1 MIYLSSVVESI
12 TMNQSSLRDFFLLL
26 TAGIFLCFSLYV
38 ARKPSEDSP
47 PDPVKR
53 KVIPMPIEK
62 DNKKI
67 VLQPDS
73 QSSPAVNEIKKLQ
86 KQIDEL
92 KWTIKEQEKESS
104 QKILTKIDAN
114 EKSLIEYR
122 DALDELKKQ
131 EQQLVNELEDLK
143 QNKRDAELAAV
154 TQGLNDL
161 RPQTAEEIKL
171 RNTKAFFQ
179 ARELNRNKRAK
190 EAPQRFSPETVF
202 LAKENTAVKPLDA
215 HELDP
220 HSGEITWPL
229 ILRDSRY
236 NPEKTVVENY
246 FRERVVLTGIQYEQ
260 FRRVENQIDG
270 IRTRLR
276 QNIDEYRAD
285 HYGTAVTFLTRLS
298 RQYELSF

>member
-1 MIYLSSVVESI
+1 
-12 TMNQSSLRDFFLLL
+12 MNQSSLRDFFLLL

-38 ARKPSEDSP
+38 ARKPSGNSSLG
-47 PDPVKR
+47 PVER

-62 DNKKI
+62 DHKKI
-67 VLQPDS
+67 ALQPDNKP
-73 QSSPAVNEIKKLQ
+73 SPTINEIKKLQ

-92 KWTIKEQEKESS
+92 KWTIKEQEKESN

-131 EQQLVNELEDLK
+131 EEQLVNELEDLK
-143 QNKRDAELAAV
+143 QDKRDAELAAV
-154 TQGLNDL
+154 TQGLDDL
-161 RPQTAEEIKL
+161 RPQTVEEIKL

-179 ARELNRNKRAK
+179 AREINRNKRAK
-190 EAPQRFSPETVF
+190 EGPQRFSPEMVF
-202 LAKENTAVKPLDA
+202 LAKENTAVKPLNE

-220 HSGEITWPL
+220 HSGAITWPL

-246 FRERVVLTGIQYEQ
+246 FKERVVLTGIQYEQ
-260 FRRVENQIDG
+260 FRRVENEIDG

-285 HYGTAVTFLTRLS
+285 HYGTAVTFLKRLS
-298 RQYELSF
+298 RQYELAF

>member
-1 MIYLSSVVESI
+1 
-12 TMNQSSLRDFFLLL
+12 MNRSNLKDFFLLL
-26 TAGIFLCFSLYV
+26 TAIAFLCVSLYV
-38 ARKPSEDSP
+38 ARKPSENSSPDS
-47 PDPVKR
+47 VER
-53 KVIPMPIEK
+53 KVIPMPIEN
-62 DNKKI
+62 DHKKI
-67 VLQPDS
+67 TLQPDNI
-73 QSSPAVNEIKKLQ
+73 SSPTVNEIKNLQ

-92 KWTIKEQEKESS
+92 KQTIEEQEKESS

-131 EQQLVNELEDLK
+131 EEQLVNELEDLK

-154 TQGLNDL
+154 AQGLDDL
-161 RPQTAEEIKL
+161 RPQTVEEIKL

-179 ARELNRNKRAK
+179 ARELNQNKRAK
-190 EAPQRFSPETVF
+190 EAPQRFTPETVF
-202 LAKENTAVKPLDA
+202 LAKENTAVKPLDE

-220 HSGEITWPL
+220 HSGAIIWPL

-246 FRERVVLTGIQYEQ
+246 FKERVVLTGIQYEQ
-260 FRRVENQIDG
+260 FRRVENEIDG

-298 RQYELSF
+298 RQYELAF